1 MIDYAPAEF
10 EYPTTRYSGSKRQLL
25 TWLWEHVSKL
35 RFQSV
40 LDVFGGTGSVSLLFK
55 RYGKQT
61 HFNDI
66 LKFNQLIAKAVVEN
80 ESVTVSDEELDSI
93 LEFREPEYPDY
104 IASTFSGVFFTDE
117 ENRWLD
123 RAVTEIN
130 KLQNP
135 FKHAMLMAS
144 LFQACLAKRP
154 FNLFHRANLYIRTAN
169 VKRSFGNKTTWEHPF
184 PLLLRRY
191 MHQYNRAIFSN
202 SQRNRVVGG
211 FDAIVA
217 PNGVDLV
224 YLDPPYFSL
233 NQGCGTNYMTFYHF
247 LEGLADY
254 DNWQSRTCHSSK
266 ILRLPDTPEITHFV
280 RKSEIMNSFKQL
292 LERYSHTT
300 TVLSYHNNGIPSK
313 EEILSMF
320 VEMGKKVEVYEKPYK
335 YALSKKRKEE
345 LLFIAI

>member
-1 MIDYAPAEF
+1 
-10 EYPTTRYSGSKRQLL
+10 
-25 TWLWEHVSKL
+25 
-35 RFQSV
+35 
-40 LDVFGGTGSVSLLFK
+40 
-55 RYGKQT
+55 
-61 HFNDI
+61 
-66 LKFNQLIAKAVVEN
+66 
-80 ESVTVSDEELDSI
+80 
-93 LEFREPEYPDY
+93 
-104 IASTFSGVFFTDE
+104 
-117 ENRWLD
+117 
-123 RAVTEIN
+123 
-130 KLQNP
+130 
-135 FKHAMLMAS
+135 
-144 LFQACLAKRP
+144 
-154 FNLFHRANLYIRTAN
+154 
-169 VKRSFGNKTTWEHPF
+169 
-184 PLLLRRY
+184 